1 MRQFLCQ
8 DNGFKECEAWCP
20 HCWVNIENPDM
31 NDINFLL
38 GDLHMPVA
46 FIESIT
52 DIDER
57 PHMDREGDWRL
68 TILRIPVRLKQT
80 DEMPYGTVPISIITN
95 NEIIVTVCSRHTEL
109 IPDFISHTNAR
120 NILIDTEP
128 DFVLRILYSSAFWY
142 LKYLRE
148 ISDDVLHDD
157 KRLER
162 SIRNEDLKNMMKL
175 QRTLVFFN
183 TSLQGNNSGRSPG
196 ACLWQ
201 RLRRRSARRC
211 GDRAE
216 TGRQHRQH
224 LQQHSQQF
232 HGFLL
237 LDYLQQCQRHNEK
250 DDRSVDCI
258 DGSHFDRKFLRHER
272 GDHLRQSSLRFLADI
287 GRIATAVVNSLRC
300 PEKNTLVLRLH
311 RISCAWHRGGSCN
324 RLNTGRR

>member
-38 GDLHMPVA
+38 GDLHMPTA

-68 TILRIPVRLKQT
+68 TILRIPVRLSPT

-95 NEIIVTVCSRHTEL
+95 NEIIVTVCSRRTEL

-183 TSLQGNNSGRSPG
+183 TSIKGNLMVLERIGNIYGDDTDRELMEDVDIEMRQADTTASIASDILKATTDSYSSIISNNVNNVMKRMSALSIILIVPTFVASLYGMNVDILLRSPYSFWIILG
-196 ACLWQ
+196 IAAVLTTC
-201 RLRRRSARRC
+201 SFIC
-211 GDRAE
+211 
-216 TGRQHRQH
+216 
-224 LQQHSQQF
+224 
-232 HGFLL
+232 
-237 LDYLQQCQRHNEK
+237 
-250 DDRSVDCI
+250 
-258 DGSHFDRKFLRHER
+258 LRHMKW
-272 GDHLRQSSLRFLADI
+272 L
-287 GRIATAVVNSLRC
+287 
-300 PEKNTLVLRLH
+300 
-311 RISCAWHRGGSCN
+311 
-324 RLNTGRR
+324 

>member
-38 GDLHMPVA
+38 GYLHMPTA

-68 TILRIPVRLKQT
+68 TILRIPVRLSPT

-95 NEIIVTVCSRHTEL
+95 NEIIVTVCSRRTEL

-183 TSLQGNNSGRSPG
+183 TSLQGNNTVVGRLEHVYG
-196 ACLWQ
+196 N
-201 RLRRRSARRC
+201 
-211 GDRAE
+211 
-216 TGRQHRQH
+216 
-224 LQQHSQQF
+224 
-232 HGFLL
+232 GFDADLLEDVEIELKQADNTANIYSNILSSSMDSFSSIISNNVNAIMKKMTAVSIVLMVPTLIASFYGMNVEITYGNHPYVFWLILGGSLL
-237 LDYLQQCQRHNEK
+237 L
-250 DDRSVDCI
+250 
-258 DGSHFDRKFLRHER
+258 
-272 GDHLRQSSLRFLADI
+272 SSILY
-287 GRIATAVVNSLRC
+287 VVLKKIR
-300 PEKNTLVLRLH
+300 
-311 RISCAWHRGGSCN
+311 WF
-324 RLNTGRR
+324 